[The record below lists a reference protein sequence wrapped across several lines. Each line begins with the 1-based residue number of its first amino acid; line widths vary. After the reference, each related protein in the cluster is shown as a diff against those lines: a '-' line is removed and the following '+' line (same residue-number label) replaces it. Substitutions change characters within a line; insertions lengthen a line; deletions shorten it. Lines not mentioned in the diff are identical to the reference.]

1 MATSRINKYVMVN
14 LLRAS
19 LAAWLLLGSTG
30 ASAQIGA
37 PPKPPPEEEQP
48 TIRVEV
54 DVVNIFFSV
63 RNKKGSYIADL
74 EKNAFEIFE
83 DGKKQDIKF
92 FSRETDLPL
101 TIGLLVD
108 VSRSQENLIQVEKSA
123 SLKFFSQILR
133 PKDMAFII
141 SFGADA
147 ELLQDF
153 TNSTN
158 LLRKGLDQ
166 LRLNAGAGGVITP
179 STIPIPG
186 GSRGTVLYEAVWL
199 AAKDKLRNEVGRKAV
214 IVITDGVDFGSRI
227 KIEKAI
233 EEAQRSDTIIYSV
246 MFEDPRYTT
255 YGGYSGEGPMRRMAE
270 ETGGRM
276 FRVDRRNTLE
286 SIYAEIDKEMRS
298 QYTIAYTPANPNKD
312 GSFRKIEIKPLDKDY
327 KAQARKGYYSSSTD

>member
-1 MATSRINKYVMVN
+1 MVN
-14 LLRAS
+14 RSRALLAG
-19 LAAWLLLGSTG
+19 WLLLGSS
-30 ASAQIGA
+30 AALAQIGA
-37 PPKPPPEEEQP
+37 PPKPPPEDEQP
-48 TIRVEV
+48 VIRIEV

-63 RNKKGSYIADL
+63 RNKNGSYVADL
-74 EKNAFEIFE
+74 EKNAFETFE

-108 VSRSQENLIQVEKSA
+108 VSRSQERLIETEKSA

-141 SFGADA
+141 SFGADS

-153 TNSTN
+153 TNSTS
-158 LLRKGLDQ
+158 LLRRGLDQ
-166 LRLNAGAGGVITP
+166 LRLNAGVSGVITP
-179 STIPIPG
+179 STIPTPG
-186 GSRGTVLYEAVWL
+186 GSRGTVLYESVWL
-199 AAKDKLRNEVGRKAV
+199 AAKDKLRGEVGRKAV

-227 KIEKAI
+227 RIEKAI
-233 EEAQRSDTIIYSV
+233 EEAQRSDMIIYSV

-255 YGGYSGEGPMRRMAE
+255 FGGYSGEGPLRRMAE

-276 FRVDRRNTLE
+276 FRVDRKNTLE

-298 QYTIAYTPANPNKD
+298 QYTIGYTPSNSAKD
-312 GSFRKIEIKPLDKDY
+312 GSFRRIEIRPLDKQN
-327 KAQARKGYYSSSTD
+327 KIQARRGYYAGASD